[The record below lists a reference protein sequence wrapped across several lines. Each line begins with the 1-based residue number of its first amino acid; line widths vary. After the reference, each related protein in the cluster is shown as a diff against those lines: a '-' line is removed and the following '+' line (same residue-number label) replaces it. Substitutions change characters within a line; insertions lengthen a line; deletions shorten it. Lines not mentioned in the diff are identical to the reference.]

1 MKRISIYLDR
11 QPDYIILH
19 VATKDA
25 TNLTICDITEKLLQ
39 LKSAILDARKSCKVI
54 ISQPTLRSDN
64 GKAVLTNNHLWNFLE
79 ELDIDIV

>member
-39 LKSAILDARKSCKVI
+39 LKSTILHAHKSCKVI
-54 ISQPTLRSDN
+54 ISQSTLRSDN